1 MNKMIKFAAIAV
13 MVLGLS
19 STFTSSAE
27 AARSYVE
34 YAKNI
39 SNPVV
44 QQNFIKS
51 MIRNYSR
58 VVPIYENIVNRYATR
73 YSKYAWFARIQSRL
87 DWYKNELAAMQS
99 LQVSEK
105 KVEVVTLLKTDVK
118 KETKTTVERDDP
130 TVISEVNSVVEEREG
145 DNVNVYAVLTKVFET
160 KIHTKQ
166 IEYTYTTKHYS
177 NGKVED
183 TVSHKVIATDTTS
196 EQETKVDREF
206 IRQYAYI
213 PPSDGEGPALNVLT
227 PEQYLARA
235 DVTLYGAGSNS
246 TYHDA
251 VKNLNS
257 RINSYYATEVL
268 AKNYGNIIEEV
279 NAHVAWSRGWTGK
292 GSTIAIMDSGIDLD
306 HSEFAGRIK
315 DTECFTRTCDLNIET
330 VDDTNW
336 ASHGTHVAGIAA
348 AALDG
353 KGTTG
358 IAPDADL
365 LIGKVAYSNGYFE
378 MPKLD
383 EAITW
388 AVENGADA
396 INVSANMNYGWSYT
410 QNVHEMNEDG
420 VYVLKHDYYESI
432 GWGKN
437 GYANL
442 LASQQYSGDFINSM
456 QGHEAVVVMSAG
468 NQGLDYVTNPAH
480 LAVATDKDGNLLLD
494 GRALI
499 VGNWDMRFNK
509 IARSSNKAGTVCY
522 DYSNDKT
529 TCNSDYRVKDFYI
542 MAPGQY
548 VAAPDK
554 NGEYR
559 VNSGTS
565 MAAPVVTGAVA
576 VLHQMW
582 PHMKGDNLVKLI
594 LQTGNKDIPNYDEN
608 VHGQGLLDLDYA
620 TQPQGVIGIPTTG
633 RVDGVVKTVNQVGN
647 TGLNGG
653 IKFSALSSMMVI
665 DEFDRDYYV
674 DGNQM
679 IQTIDTRS
687 VHTTK
692 AAMFNVDANAYTS
705 YAMGLPLVQ
714 GNGTT
719 ITMNQDGTGFSLE
732 QDITNKVSV
741 GFVQEEE
748 TFLGNYANSML
759 MNVNDSTT
767 GFVKLAHTEVLG
779 NGFSLFGDA
788 SLGVTHL
795 NVDGSAMMKDASMLI
810 SNSANVG
817 AKYTKGN
824 NTFGFVAG
832 LPIAITKGDAKFEVA
847 DSVSLSGDIQTT
859 EMDNSLATESRE
871 YNVGMF
877 YTMQN
882 QESNTSLTMFSELR
896 NNYTGVDGETNLETG
911 IKFAVKF

>member
-1 MNKMIKFAAIAV
+1 
-13 MVLGLS
+13 
-19 STFTSSAE
+19 
-27 AARSYVE
+27 
-34 YAKNI
+34 
-39 SNPVV
+39 
-44 QQNFIKS
+44 
-51 MIRNYSR
+51 
-58 VVPIYENIVNRYATR
+58 
-73 YSKYAWFARIQSRL
+73 
-87 DWYKNELAAMQS
+87 
-99 LQVSEK
+99 
-105 KVEVVTLLKTDVK
+105 
-118 KETKTTVERDDP
+118 
-130 TVISEVNSVVEEREG
+130 
-145 DNVNVYAVLTKVFET
+145 
-160 KIHTKQ
+160 
-166 IEYTYTTKHYS
+166 
-177 NGKVED
+177 
-183 TVSHKVIATDTTS
+183 
-196 EQETKVDREF
+196 
-206 IRQYAYI
+206 
-213 PPSDGEGPALNVLT
+213 
-227 PEQYLARA
+227 
-235 DVTLYGAGSNS
+235 
-246 TYHDA
+246 
-251 VKNLNS
+251 
-257 RINSYYATEVL
+257 
-268 AKNYGNIIEEV
+268 
-279 NAHVAWSRGWTGK
+279 
-292 GSTIAIMDSGIDLD
+292 
-306 HSEFAGRIK
+306 
-315 DTECFTRTCDLNIET
+315 
-330 VDDTNW
+330 
-336 ASHGTHVAGIAA
+336 
-348 AALDG
+348 
-353 KGTTG
+353 
-358 IAPDADL
+358 
-365 LIGKVAYSNGYFE
+365 
-378 MPKLD
+378 
-383 EAITW
+383 
-388 AVENGADA
+388 
-396 INVSANMNYGWSYT
+396 
-410 QNVHEMNEDG
+410 
-420 VYVLKHDYYESI
+420 
-432 GWGKN
+432 
-437 GYANL
+437 
-442 LASQQYSGDFINSM
+442 
-456 QGHEAVVVMSAG
+456 
-468 NQGLDYVTNPAH
+468 
-480 LAVATDKDGNLLLD
+480 
-494 GRALI
+494 
-499 VGNWDMRFNK
+499 
-509 IARSSNKAGTVCY
+509 
-522 DYSNDKT
+522 
-529 TCNSDYRVKDFYI
+529 

-732 QDITNKVSV
+732 QDITNKVSI

-759 MNVNDSTT
+759 MNVDDSTT
-767 GFVKLAHTEVLG
+767 GFVKLAHTESLG

-788 SLGVTHL
+788 SLGFTHL

-824 NTFGFVAG
+824 STFGFVAG

-859 EMDNSLATESRE
+859 EMDNSLATEARE

-896 NNYTGVDGETNLETG
+896 NNYTGVDGEANFETG